1 MINIQQIVSSVN
13 QTMHI
18 YLKNNP
24 AKFQP
29 DPILND
35 GSLGFFFE
43 QCGPKKNNNNNNNNN
58 SNNKMSRDV
67 GSIKYVCR
75 LAQELTSNAHGGL
88 AGSRRTM
95 PHMQQLAAGGRE
107 MTS

>member
-1 MINIQQIVSSVN
+1 
-13 QTMHI
+13 
-18 YLKNNP
+18 
-24 AKFQP
+24 
-29 DPILND
+29 
-35 GSLGFFFE
+35 
-43 QCGPKKNNNNNNNNN
+43 
-58 SNNKMSRDV
+58 MSRDV